1 MSAAAFAA
9 ILVLAMPPTAVTEDD
24 ADPAAEI
31 RRLEYALARA
41 VVANDVET
49 RRRIEAEGYVYTD
62 SDGKTSRR
70 EDFIRASRTGTA
82 VPSLTFDDLVVD
94 VYGDAAVVRGM
105 QTVER
110 VTDGVSIRRVARYT
124 RFYVRFPEG
133 WRAVAAHASPIA
145 PPAAP
150 SGKERT
156 GRTIAVE
163 TVVEA
168 SPAAVFRLWT
178 TEEGV
183 RSFFAPGTRVEARA
197 GGRYEMIFR
206 PAMDPEGARAGTRGA
221 RILRYEPD
229 RRLDFEWSVGVPSV
243 SIDLKGADFATWVEV
258 TFEPVAGR
266 PDATRVRL
274 VHEGF
279 RTGGSWDAAYP
290 FFQKSWR
297 DVLDR
302 LTTYCATGR
311 KPW

>member
-1 MSAAAFAA
+1 MNAAAFAT
-9 ILVLAMPPTAVTEDD
+9 VLLLASSSTAFPANP
-24 ADPAAEI
+24 ADQI
-31 RRLEYALARA
+31 RRLEGELARA
-41 VVANDVET
+41 VVANDAES

-62 SDGKTSRR
+62 SDGKTSGR
-70 EDFIRASRTGTA
+70 EDFIRASQTGTA

-94 VYGDAAVVRGM
+94 TYGDAAVVRGV

-110 VTDGVSIRRVARYT
+110 LKDGVSIRRVARYT
-124 RFYVRFPEG
+124 RFYVRFAEG
-133 WRAVAAHASPIA
+133 WRAVAAHASAI
-145 PPAAP
+145 AAP
-150 SGKERT
+150 EGKERT
-156 GRTIAVE
+156 GRAIVVE

-168 SPAAVFRLWT
+168 SPAEVFRLWT
-178 TEEGV
+178 TEDGV
-183 RSFFAPGTRVEARA
+183 RSFFARDTHVEARA
-197 GGRYEMIFR
+197 GGRYEMIFN
-206 PAMDPEGARAGTRGA
+206 PAGDPEGAQAGTKGA
-221 RILRYEPD
+221 RILRYEPG

-243 SIDLKGADFATWVEV
+243 SIDLKSADFATWVEV

-302 LTTYCATGR
+302 LTAYVATGR

>member
-1 MSAAAFAA
+1 MNPTA
-9 ILVLAMPPTAVTEDD
+9 LVLLLFATSATAAPETT

-31 RRLEYALARA
+31 RRLEHELARA
-41 VVANDVET
+41 VVENDVDA
-49 RRRIEAEGYVYTD
+49 RRRIEAESYVYTD

-70 EDFIRASRTGTA
+70 EDFIRASRSGTT
-82 VPSLTFDDLVVD
+82 VPSLTFDDLIVD
-94 VYGDAAVVRGM
+94 VYGDAAVVRGV

-110 VTDGVSIRRVARYT
+110 VADGVSIRRVARYT

-133 WRAVAAHASPIA
+133 WRAVAAHASPVA
-145 PPAAP
+145 SSAAP

-156 GRTIAVE
+156 GRAIAVE

-168 SPAAVFRLWT
+168 SPAEVFRLWT
-178 TEEGV
+178 TEDGV
-183 RSFFAPGTRVEARA
+183 RSFFARDAHVEPAA
-197 GGRYEMIFR
+197 GVRYEMIFH
-206 PAMDPEGARAGTRGA
+206 PAADPEGARAGTKGA

-243 SIDLKGADFATWVEV
+243 SIDLKSADFATWVEV
-258 TFEPVAGR
+258 TFEPIAGR

-274 VHEGF
+274 VHEGL
-279 RTGGSWDAAYP
+279 RNGGSWDAAYP

-302 LTTYCATGR
+302 LSAYCATGR